1 MKLKKNIAVSESGFI
16 FNPGNGDS
24 FSVNETGTEIIHL
37 LQENKSIA
45 EISEEISSKY
55 EVVRSGV
62 EKDLD
67 DFISL
72 LFSFNL
78 LEE

>member
-24 FSVNETGTEIIHL
+24 FSVNEIGAEIIHL
-37 LQENKSIA
+37 MQENKSVA
-45 EISEEISSKY
+45 EISEEISAKY
-55 EVVRSGV
+55 EVVRPGV

-72 LFSFNL
+72 LFSYNL
-78 LEE
+78 LEQ

>member
-24 FSVNETGTEIIHL
+24 FSVNDIGAEIIRL
-37 LQENKSIA
+37 LQENKQIN
-45 EISEEISSKY
+45 EISAAISSKY
-55 EVVRSGV
+55 EVEKNQM
-62 EKDLD
+62 EKDMD

-78 LEE
+78 LEK

>member
-24 FSVNETGTEIIHL
+24 FSVNEIGAEIIHL

-45 EISEEISSKY
+45 EISEEISTKY
-55 EVVRSGV
+55 EIVRSGV

-72 LFSFNL
+72 LFSYNL
-78 LEE
+78 LEQ

>member
-24 FSVNETGTEIIHL
+24 FSVNEIGAEIIHL

-55 EVVRSGV
+55 EVVMSGV

-72 LFSFNL
+72 LFSYNL
-78 LEE
+78 LEQ

>member
-1 MKLKKNIAVSESGFI
+1 MKLKKNIALSETGFI

-24 FSVNETGTEIIHL
+24 FSVNNTGAAIIGMLRENRSTGEITEVL
-37 LQENKSIA
+37 SQE
-45 EISEEISSKY
+45 Y
-55 EVVRSGV
+55 EVEKMQI

-72 LFSFNL
+72 LFSYNL
-78 LEE
+78 LEK